1 MTEARRGRD
10 TSRETVRLEGRRRSE
25 MRRDLSVRSVSH
37 RVQRASVFLVVVA
50 LLGVVGLA
58 LAAGGAGA
66 APFDGGFAQMDVEP
80 DDVSIAADVEPDGDA
95 RWTVEYRIRLA
106 TDEEEQAFAE
116 LRADVANDTEAYTTR
131 FRDRMASTAATAES
145 TTGRNM
151 TVSNATVT
159 AERRELP
166 QAYGVLTYRFEWTN
180 FAAVDGD
187 RLCVGDA
194 VDGLFLD
201 GSSSLIV
208 SWPAEYR
215 LGEASPDPSE
225 VRDRSVVWNGP
236 VDFSTGQP
244 RITVAPAG
252 PLSGVPTAGLV
263 ALLAA
268 LVVAGGVAYRRRE
281 AADDG
286 AGVIAS
292 DESGGTTEGGGGGG
306 GDATDAS
313 ASAADG
319 GGEGS
324 GGGDESDSGDAG
336 ASADSSDA
344 PPVDSDLLSNEEQVL
359 RLVESRGGR
368 MKQKR
373 VAEELE
379 WTAAKTSQVVTGLR
393 DEGDLDGFRL
403 GRENVLSL
411 PDYDPETDA
420 SGDGDEGENREG
432 GDSGGD
438 GGAGAT
444 GSD

>member
-1 MTEARRGRD
+1 M
-10 TSRETVRLEGRRRSE
+10 
-25 MRRDLSVRSVSH
+25 
-37 RVQRASVFLVVVA
+37 QRAQPFLVVVA

-58 LAAGGAGA
+58 LAGGAGA

-80 DDVSIAADVEPDGDA
+80 DDVSITADVEPDGDA

-106 TDEEEQAFAE
+106 TDEEEQAFEE
-116 LRADVANDTEAYTTR
+116 LRADVENDTEAYTTR

-145 TTGRNM
+145 ATGRNM

-187 RLCVGDA
+187 RLRVGDA

-208 SWPAEYR
+208 SWPEGYR
-215 LGEASPDPSE
+215 LGETSPEPSE

-268 LVVAGGVAYRRRE
+268 LVVAGAVAYRRRE
-281 AADDG
+281 ADDDG
-286 AGVIAS
+286 AAVIAG
-292 DESGGTTEGGGGGG
+292 DEPGATAGGGG
-306 GDATDAS
+306 GDAADAS
-313 ASAADG
+313 AAAADS

-324 GGGDESDSGDAG
+324 GGGATADTGDPDAADG
-336 ASADSSDA
+336 ADDA

-359 RLVESRGGR
+359 QLVESQGGR
-368 MKQKR
+368 MKQKQ

-411 PDYDPETDA
+411 PDYEPEADA
-420 SGDGDEGENREG
+420 NGDDGDEEESGEGDDAGG
-432 GDSGGD
+432 GD
-438 GGAGAT
+438 GAGAT